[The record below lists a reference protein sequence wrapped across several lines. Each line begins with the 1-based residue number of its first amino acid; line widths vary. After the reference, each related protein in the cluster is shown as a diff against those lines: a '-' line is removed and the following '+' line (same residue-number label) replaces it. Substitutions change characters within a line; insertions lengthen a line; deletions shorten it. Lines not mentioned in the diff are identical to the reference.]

1 MRIANKTLIKQWC
14 RYNLDLVVKSDFY
27 FVFYKIDVSIPLGSG
42 VFNF

>member
-14 RYNLDLVVKSDFY
+14 RYNLDLVEKVIFILMFY
-27 FVFYKIDVSIPLGSG
+27 QIDRSIPLGAG